1 MPLLKII
8 LNKIKGLEE
17 KTKDTNWIKLT
28 LQNSWTNRSGQNMPS
43 YEKKNG
49 YVYLHG
55 LVYAGADTSNRIVAT
70 LPADCIPT
78 GITNNLYFVTA
89 VNGNVCRNVQVQTD
103 GGILAPG
110 ELAQGQW
117 FPLEG
122 ISFPVA
128 D

>member
-1 MPLLKII
+1 MPLLKTI
-8 LNKIKGLEE
+8 LNKLKGLEE
-17 KTKDTNWIKLT
+17 KTDDTGWIKLT
-28 LQNSWTNRSGQNMPS
+28 LQNSWTTRSGQNVPA
-43 YEKKNG
+43 YRKKNG

-55 LVYAGADTSNRIVAT
+55 LVYAGTDTSNRIIAT

-78 GITNNLYFVTA
+78 GTTNNLYFATA
-89 VNGNVCRNVQVQTD
+89 VNGNVCRNVQIQTD

-110 ELAQGQW
+110 ALEEGQW

-122 ISFPVA
+122 ISFPVS